1 MKLTTPIKLSRQNP
15 PINYSSKVL
24 LLGSCFAQ
32 NMGAKLEYYKFQQC
46 TNPFGILFHPV
57 AIEKLITRAV
67 NQIWFTSKDV
77 FLQNE
82 QWHCFLAHSKLSNT
96 SEEDLISA
104 LNSALEKLRF
114 SLLEASHVVFT
125 FGTAWVYKH
134 LEKDTIV
141 ANCHKVPQKEF
152 VKQLLSPDDVS
163 DVLLGIETKLRT
175 INPTCSIINTV
186 SPVRHIKDGLIA
198 NSRSKAHLIAG
209 VQEIVSPEKLNYYFP
224 SYEIM
229 MDELRDYRYYKEDL
243 IHPNQTAIA
252 IIWNAFTG
260 SWICPETAALQKKI
274 ATIQSGMLH
283 TPFNENS
290 KAHIHFKKDLEVQ
303 ISQVQKA
310 LPWATFL
317 QAGNGF
323 ILG

>member
-1 MKLTTPIKLSRQNP
+1 MKLTTPIKLSKQNP

-57 AIEKLITRAV
+57 AIEKLIARAV
-67 NQIWFTSKDV
+67 NQNWFTSKDV

-96 SEEDLISA
+96 SKEDLISA

-186 SPVRHIKDGLIA
+186 SPVRHIKDGLIE

-209 VQEIVSPEKLNYYFP
+209 VQEIVSPDKFNYYFP

-317 QAGNGF
+317 
-323 ILG
+323 

>member
-186 SPVRHIKDGLIA
+186 SPVRHIKDGLLA

-243 IHPNQTAIA
+243 IHPNETAIYL
-252 IIWNAFTG
+252 IWEKFLS
-260 SWICPETAALQKKI
+260 SWVASETFEIQKKI
-274 ATIQSGMLH
+274 AVIQNGLLH
-283 TPFNENS
+283 IPFNENS
-290 KAHIHFKKDLEVQ
+290 KAHIHFKKDLETK
-303 ISQVQKA
+303 ISEIKEQ

-317 QAGNGF
+317 
-323 ILG
+323 

>member
-57 AIEKLITRAV
+57 AIEKLITRAI
-67 NQIWFTSKDV
+67 NHTWFTSKDV

-186 SPVRHIKDGLIA
+186 SPVRHIKDGLLA

-209 VQEIVSPEKLNYYFP
+209 VQEIVSPEKLNHYFP

-274 ATIQSGMLH
+274 ATIQSGLLH
-283 TPFNENS
+283 TPFNGHS
-290 KAHIHFKKDLEVQ
+290 KAHIHFKKDLETK
-303 ISQVQKA
+303 ISEIKEQ

-317 QAGNGF
+317 
-323 ILG
+323 

>member
-15 PINYSSKVL
+15 PISYSSKVL

-67 NQIWFTSKDV
+67 NQTWFTSKDV

-134 LEKDTIV
+134 LENDTIV

-163 DVLLGIETKLRT
+163 DVLLGIETKLRA

-317 QAGNGF
+317 
-323 ILG
+323 

>member
-32 NMGAKLEYYKFQQC
+32 NMGEKLEYYKFQQC

-57 AIEKLITRAV
+57 AIEKLIARAV
-67 NQIWFTSKDV
+67 NQNWFTSKDV

-96 SEEDLISA
+96 SKEDLISA

-186 SPVRHIKDGLIA
+186 SPVRHIKDGLIE

-209 VQEIVSPEKLNYYFP
+209 VQEIVSPDKFNYYFP

-274 ATIQSGMLH
+274 ATIQSGILH

-317 QAGNGF
+317 
-323 ILG
+323 

>member
-1 MKLTTPIKLSRQNP
+1 MKLTTPIKRSRQNP

-57 AIEKLITRAV
+57 AIEKLITRAID
-67 NQIWFTSKDV
+67 QTWFTSKDV

-186 SPVRHIKDGLIA
+186 SPVRHIKDGLLA

-252 IIWNAFTG
+252 IIWEKFLS
-260 SWICPETAALQKKI
+260 SWVASETFEIQKKI
-274 ATIQSGMLH
+274 AVIQNGLLH
-283 TPFNENS
+283 IPFNENS
-290 KAHIHFKKDLEVQ
+290 KAHIHFKKDLETK
-303 ISQVQKA
+303 ISEIKEQ

-317 QAGNGF
+317 
-323 ILG
+323 

>member
-67 NQIWFTSKDV
+67 NQTWFTSKDV

-104 LNSALEKLRF
+104 LNSALEKLRT

-125 FGTAWVYKH
+125 FGTALVYRH

-141 ANCHKVPQKEF
+141 ANCHKVPQKKF

-163 DVLLGIETKLRT
+163 DVLLGIETKLRA

-186 SPVRHIKDGLIA
+186 SPVRHIKDGLLA

-252 IIWNAFTG
+252 IIWEKFLS
-260 SWICPETAALQKKI
+260 SWVASETFEIQKKI
-274 ATIQSGMLH
+274 AVIQNGLLH
-283 TPFNENS
+283 IPFNENS
-290 KAHIHFKKDLEVQ
+290 KAHIHFKKDLETK
-303 ISQVQKA
+303 ISEIKEQ

-317 QAGNGF
+317 
-323 ILG
+323 

>member
-1 MKLTTPIKLSRQNP
+1 MKLTTPIKLSKQNP

-57 AIEKLITRAV
+57 AIEKLIARAV
-67 NQIWFTSKDV
+67 NQNWFTSKDV

-186 SPVRHIKDGLIA
+186 SPVRHIKDGLLA

-274 ATIQSGMLH
+274 ATIQSGLLH

-290 KAHIHFKKDLEVQ
+290 KAHIHFKKDLETK
-303 ISQVQKA
+303 ISEIKEQ

-317 QAGNGF
+317 
-323 ILG
+323 

>member
-32 NMGAKLEYYKFQQC
+32 NMGEKLEYYKFQQC

-57 AIEKLITRAV
+57 AIEKLIARAV
-67 NQIWFTSKDV
+67 NQNWFTSKDV

-96 SEEDLISA
+96 SKEDLISA

-186 SPVRHIKDGLIA
+186 SPVRHVKDGLIE

-209 VQEIVSPEKLNYYFP
+209 VQEIVSPDKFNYYFP

-274 ATIQSGMLH
+274 ATIQSGILH

-317 QAGNGF
+317 
-323 ILG
+323 

>member
-1 MKLTTPIKLSRQNP
+1 MKLTTPIKLSRQNS

-67 NQIWFTSKDV
+67 NHTWFTSKDV

-243 IHPNQTAIA
+243 IHPNQTAIYL
-252 IIWNAFTG
+252 IWEKFLS
-260 SWICPETAALQKKI
+260 SWVASETFEIQKKI
-274 ATIQSGMLH
+274 AVIQNGLLH
-283 TPFNENS
+283 IPFNENS
-290 KAHIHFKKDLEVQ
+290 KAHIHFKKDLETK
-303 ISQVQKA
+303 ISEIKEQ

-317 QAGNGF
+317 
-323 ILG
+323 

>member
-67 NQIWFTSKDV
+67 NHTWFTSKDV

-125 FGTAWVYKH
+125 FGTAWVYRH

-274 ATIQSGMLH
+274 ATIQSGILH

-310 LPWATFL
+310 LPWAIFL
-317 QAGNGF
+317 
-323 ILG
+323 

>member
-1 MKLTTPIKLSRQNP
+1 MKLTTPIKLSRQNS
-15 PINYSSKVL
+15 PISYSSKVL

-186 SPVRHIKDGLIA
+186 SPVRHIKDGLLA

-252 IIWNAFTG
+252 IIWEKFLS
-260 SWICPETAALQKKI
+260 SWVASETFEIQKKI
-274 ATIQSGMLH
+274 AVIQNGLLH
-283 TPFNENS
+283 IPFNEHS
-290 KAHIHFKKDLEVQ
+290 KAHIHFKKDLETK
-303 ISQVQKA
+303 ISEIKEQ

-317 QAGNGF
+317 
-323 ILG
+323 

>member
-67 NQIWFTSKDV
+67 NQTWFTSKDV

-125 FGTAWVYKH
+125 FGTAWVYRH
-134 LEKDTIV
+134 LENDTIV
-141 ANCHKVPQKEF
+141 ANCHKVPQKKF

-186 SPVRHIKDGLIA
+186 SPVRHIKDGLLA

-290 KAHIHFKKDLEVQ
+290 KAHIHFKKDLETK
-303 ISQVQKA
+303 ISEIKEQ

-317 QAGNGF
+317 
-323 ILG
+323 

>member
-32 NMGAKLEYYKFQQC
+32 NMGEKLEYYKFQQC

-57 AIEKLITRAV
+57 AIEKLIARAV
-67 NQIWFTSKDV
+67 NQNWFTSKDI

-186 SPVRHIKDGLIA
+186 SPVRHIKDGLIE

-209 VQEIVSPEKLNYYFP
+209 VQEIVSPDKFNYYFP
-224 SYEIM
+224 SYEMM

-274 ATIQSGMLH
+274 ATIQSGILH

-317 QAGNGF
+317 
-323 ILG
+323 

>member
-1 MKLTTPIKLSRQNP
+1 MKLTTPIKLSRQNS

-57 AIEKLITRAV
+57 AIEKLITRAID
-67 NQIWFTSKDV
+67 QTWFTSKDV

-125 FGTAWVYKH
+125 FGTAWVYRH

-243 IHPNQTAIA
+243 IHPNETAIYL
-252 IIWNAFTG
+252 IWEKFLS
-260 SWICPETAALQKKI
+260 SWVASETFEIQKKI
-274 ATIQSGMLH
+274 AVIQNGLLH
-283 TPFNENS
+283 IPFNENS
-290 KAHIHFKKDLEVQ
+290 KAHIHFKKDLETK
-303 ISQVQKA
+303 ISEIKEQ

-317 QAGNGF
+317 
-323 ILG
+323 

>member
-1 MKLTTPIKLSRQNP
+1 
-15 PINYSSKVL
+15 
-24 LLGSCFAQ
+24 
-32 NMGAKLEYYKFQQC
+32 MGAKLEYYKFQQC

-67 NQIWFTSKDV
+67 NHTWFTSKDV

-252 IIWNAFTG
+252 IIWEKFLS
-260 SWICPETAALQKKI
+260 SWVASETFEIQKKI
-274 ATIQSGMLH
+274 AVIQNGLLH
-283 TPFNENS
+283 IPFNENS
-290 KAHIHFKKDLEVQ
+290 KAHIHFKKDLETK
-303 ISQVQKA
+303 ISEIKEQ

-317 QAGNGF
+317 
-323 ILG
+323 

>member
-67 NQIWFTSKDV
+67 NQTWFTSKDV

-104 LNSALEKLRF
+104 LNSALEKLRT

-125 FGTAWVYKH
+125 FGTAWVYRH
-134 LEKDTIV
+134 LENDTIV
-141 ANCHKVPQKEF
+141 ANCHKVPQKKF

-209 VQEIVSPEKLNYYFP
+209 VQEIVSPEKLNHYFP

-317 QAGNGF
+317 
-323 ILG
+323 

>member
-1 MKLTTPIKLSRQNP
+1 MKLTTPIKRSRQNP

-67 NQIWFTSKDV
+67 NHTWFTSKDV

-125 FGTAWVYKH
+125 FGSAWVYKH

-186 SPVRHIKDGLIA
+186 SPVRHIKDGLLA

-209 VQEIVSPEKLNYYFP
+209 VQEIVSPEKLNHYFP

-243 IHPNQTAIA
+243 IHPNQTAIHL
-252 IIWNAFTG
+252 IWEKFLS
-260 SWICPETAALQKKI
+260 SWVASETFEIQKKI
-274 ATIQSGMLH
+274 AVIQNGLLH
-283 TPFNENS
+283 IPFNENS
-290 KAHIHFKKDLEVQ
+290 KAHIHFKKDLETK
-303 ISQVQKA
+303 ISEIKEQ

-317 QAGNGF
+317 
-323 ILG
+323 

>member
-67 NQIWFTSKDV
+67 NQNWFTSKDV

-274 ATIQSGMLH
+274 ATIQSGILH

-290 KAHIHFKKDLEVQ
+290 KAHIHFKKELEVQ

-317 QAGNGF
+317 
-323 ILG
+323 

>member
-32 NMGAKLEYYKFQQC
+32 NMGEKLEYYKFQQC

-57 AIEKLITRAV
+57 AIEKLIARAV
-67 NQIWFTSKDV
+67 NQNWFTSKDV

-152 VKQLLSPDDVS
+152 VKHLLSPDDVS

-186 SPVRHIKDGLIA
+186 SPVRHIKDGLIE

-209 VQEIVSPEKLNYYFP
+209 VQEIVSPEKLNHYFP

-274 ATIQSGMLH
+274 ATIQSGILH

-317 QAGNGF
+317 
-323 ILG
+323 

>member
-1 MKLTTPIKLSRQNP
+1 MKLTTPIKLSRQNS

-67 NQIWFTSKDV
+67 NQTWFTSKDV

-104 LNSALEKLRF
+104 LNSALEKLRT

-125 FGTAWVYKH
+125 FGTAWVYRH

-141 ANCHKVPQKEF
+141 ANCHKVPQKKF

-163 DVLLGIETKLRT
+163 DVLLGIETKLRA

-186 SPVRHIKDGLIA
+186 SPVRHIKDGLLA

-252 IIWNAFTG
+252 IIWEKFLS
-260 SWICPETAALQKKI
+260 SWVASETFEIQKKI
-274 ATIQSGMLH
+274 AVIQNGLLH
-283 TPFNENS
+283 IPFNEHS
-290 KAHIHFKKDLEVQ
+290 KAHIHFKKDLETK
-303 ISQVQKA
+303 ISEIKEQ

-317 QAGNGF
+317 
-323 ILG
+323 

>member
-125 FGTAWVYKH
+125 FGTAWVYRH
-134 LEKDTIV
+134 LENDTIV
-141 ANCHKVPQKEF
+141 ANCHKVPQKKF

-274 ATIQSGMLH
+274 ATIQSGLLH
-283 TPFNENS
+283 TPFNEHS

-317 QAGNGF
+317 
-323 ILG
+323 

>member
-32 NMGAKLEYYKFQQC
+32 NMGAKLEYYKFQHC

-67 NQIWFTSKDV
+67 DQTWFTSKDV

-125 FGTAWVYKH
+125 FGTALVYKH

-152 VKQLLSPDDVS
+152 VKQLISPDDVS

-209 VQEIVSPEKLNYYFP
+209 VQEIVSSEKLNYYFP

-252 IIWNAFTG
+252 IIWNAFTS

-290 KAHIHFKKDLEVQ
+290 KAHIHFKKDLETK
-303 ISQVQKA
+303 ISEIKEQ

-317 QAGNGF
+317 
-323 ILG
+323 

>member
-125 FGTAWVYKH
+125 FGTAWVYRH

-209 VQEIVSPEKLNYYFP
+209 VQEIVSPEKFNYYFP

-317 QAGNGF
+317 
-323 ILG
+323 

>member
-1 MKLTTPIKLSRQNP
+1 MKLTTPIKRSRQNP

-67 NQIWFTSKDV
+67 NHTWFTSKDV

-125 FGTAWVYKH
+125 FGSAWVYKH

-186 SPVRHIKDGLIA
+186 SPVRHIKDGLLA

-243 IHPNQTAIA
+243 IHPNQTAIHL
-252 IIWNAFTG
+252 IWEKFLS
-260 SWICPETAALQKKI
+260 SWVASETFEIQKKI
-274 ATIQSGMLH
+274 AVIQNGLLH
-283 TPFNENS
+283 IPFNENS
-290 KAHIHFKKDLEVQ
+290 KAHIHFKKDLETK
-303 ISQVQKA
+303 ISEIKEQ

-317 QAGNGF
+317 
-323 ILG
+323 

>member
-57 AIEKLITRAV
+57 AIEKLITKAV
-67 NQIWFTSKDV
+67 NHTWFTSKDV

-125 FGTAWVYKH
+125 FGTAWVYRH

-186 SPVRHIKDGLIA
+186 SPVRHIKDGLLA

-290 KAHIHFKKDLEVQ
+290 KAHIHFKKELEVQ

-317 QAGNGF
+317 
-323 ILG
+323 

>member
-15 PINYSSKVL
+15 PISYSSKVL

-67 NQIWFTSKDV
+67 NQTWFTSKDV

-209 VQEIVSPEKLNYYFP
+209 VQEIVSSEKLNYYFP

-290 KAHIHFKKDLEVQ
+290 KAHIHFKKELEVQ

-317 QAGNGF
+317 
-323 ILG
+323 

>member
-125 FGTAWVYKH
+125 FGTAWVYRH
-134 LEKDTIV
+134 LENDTIV

-209 VQEIVSPEKLNYYFP
+209 VQEIVSPEKLNHYFP

-274 ATIQSGMLH
+274 ATIQSGLLH
-283 TPFNENS
+283 TPFNGHS

-317 QAGNGF
+317 
-323 ILG
+323 

>member
-67 NQIWFTSKDV
+67 NQTWFTSKDV

-209 VQEIVSPEKLNYYFP
+209 VQEIVSPEKLNHYFP

-274 ATIQSGMLH
+274 ATIQSGLLH
-283 TPFNENS
+283 TPFNGHS
-290 KAHIHFKKDLEVQ
+290 KAHIHFKKDLETK
-303 ISQVQKA
+303 ISEIKEQ

-317 QAGNGF
+317 
-323 ILG
+323 

>member
-1 MKLTTPIKLSRQNP
+1 MKLTTPIKLSKQNP

-125 FGTAWVYKH
+125 FGTAWVYRH

-141 ANCHKVPQKEF
+141 VNCHKVPQKEF

-163 DVLLGIETKLRT
+163 DVLLGIETKLRA

-317 QAGNGF
+317 
-323 ILG
+323 

>member
-67 NQIWFTSKDV
+67 NHTWFTSKDV

-104 LNSALEKLRF
+104 LNLALEKLRF

-125 FGTAWVYKH
+125 FGTAWVYRH

-186 SPVRHIKDGLIA
+186 SPVRHIKDGLLA

-229 MDELRDYRYYKEDL
+229 IDELRDYRYYKEDL
-243 IHPNQTAIA
+243 THPNQTAIA

-274 ATIQSGMLH
+274 ATIQSGLLH

-317 QAGNGF
+317 
-323 ILG
+323 

>member
-67 NQIWFTSKDV
+67 NQTWFTSKDV

-125 FGTAWVYKH
+125 FGTAWVYRH
-134 LEKDTIV
+134 LENDTIV

-186 SPVRHIKDGLIA
+186 SPVRHIKDGLIE

-209 VQEIVSPEKLNYYFP
+209 VQEIVSPEKLNHYFP

-274 ATIQSGMLH
+274 ATIQSGLLH
-283 TPFNENS
+283 TPFNGHS
-290 KAHIHFKKDLEVQ
+290 KAHLLFKKDLEVQ

-317 QAGNGF
+317 
-323 ILG
+323 

>member
-1 MKLTTPIKLSRQNP
+1 MKLTTPIKRSRQNP

-67 NQIWFTSKDV
+67 NHTWFTSKDV

-125 FGTAWVYKH
+125 FGSAWVYKH

-209 VQEIVSPEKLNYYFP
+209 VQEIVSSEKLNYYFP

-290 KAHIHFKKDLEVQ
+290 KAHIHFKKDLETK
-303 ISQVQKA
+303 ISEIKEQ

-317 QAGNGF
+317 
-323 ILG
+323 

>member
-67 NQIWFTSKDV
+67 NHTWFTSKDV

-125 FGTAWVYKH
+125 FGTAWVYRH

-252 IIWNAFTG
+252 IIWEKFLS
-260 SWICPETAALQKKI
+260 SWVASETFEIQKKI
-274 ATIQSGMLH
+274 AVIQNGLLH
-283 TPFNENS
+283 IPFNENS
-290 KAHIHFKKDLEVQ
+290 KAYIHFKKDLETK
-303 ISQVQKA
+303 ISEIKEQ

-317 QAGNGF
+317 
-323 ILG
+323 

>member
-67 NQIWFTSKDV
+67 NQNWFTSKDV

-274 ATIQSGMLH
+274 ATIQSGLLH

-290 KAHIHFKKDLEVQ
+290 KAHIHFKKELEVQ

-317 QAGNGF
+317 
-323 ILG
+323 

>member
-1 MKLTTPIKLSRQNP
+1 MKLTTPIKLSKQNP

-57 AIEKLITRAV
+57 AIEKLIARAV
-67 NQIWFTSKDV
+67 NQNWFTSKDV

-96 SEEDLISA
+96 SKEDLISA

-186 SPVRHIKDGLIA
+186 SPVRHIKDGLIE

-209 VQEIVSPEKLNYYFP
+209 VQEIVSSDKFNYYFP

-317 QAGNGF
+317 
-323 ILG
+323 

>member
-15 PINYSSKVL
+15 PISYSSKVL

-303 ISQVQKA
+303 VLQVQKA

-317 QAGNGF
+317 
-323 ILG
+323 

>member
-67 NQIWFTSKDV
+67 NQTWFTSKDV

-125 FGTAWVYKH
+125 FGTAWVYRH

-317 QAGNGF
+317 
-323 ILG
+323 

>member
-67 NQIWFTSKDV
+67 NQTWFTSKDV

-104 LNSALEKLRF
+104 LNSALEKLRT

-209 VQEIVSPEKLNYYFP
+209 VQEIVSPEKLNHYFP

-317 QAGNGF
+317 
-323 ILG
+323 

>member
-1 MKLTTPIKLSRQNP
+1 MKLTTPIKRSRQNP

-67 NQIWFTSKDV
+67 NHTWFTSKDV

-125 FGTAWVYKH
+125 FGSAWVYKH

-186 SPVRHIKDGLIA
+186 SPVRHIKDGLIE

-209 VQEIVSPEKLNYYFP
+209 VQEIVSPDKFNYYFP

-310 LPWATFL
+310 LPWAIFL
-317 QAGNGF
+317 
-323 ILG
+323 